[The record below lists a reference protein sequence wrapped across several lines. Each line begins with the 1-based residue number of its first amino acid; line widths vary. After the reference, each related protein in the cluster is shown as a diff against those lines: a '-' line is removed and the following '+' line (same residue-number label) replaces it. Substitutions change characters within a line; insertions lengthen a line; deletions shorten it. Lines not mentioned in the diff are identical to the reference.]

1 MTPTS
6 PVQAQTSPV
15 PAGKQTNS
23 APADVPFNQVLSGEM
38 ANRQSSANTD
48 KSASQGTDT
57 KTAQDQQ
64 TTSSTGGHGVK
75 ETKPADTT
83 DAKLKDSK
91 DIKDIKDDA
100 ATSPVSTDLLAL
112 VANLSHV
119 PGKSN
124 RADGPQPDQDA
135 GIAIGIGKGGGAAH
149 ASLQKSQIA
158 AQMDGSTSNA
168 SPKSTMDL
176 AANGKLSGDLK
187 PVIDPTAIKFE
198 PNKLQDITLGATPA
212 ALAPLQQASANIAQ
226 AMAGMP
232 GEKLTPSVGTPAWDQ
247 ALGQKIVWMATGAQQ
262 SASLTLNPPDLG
274 PLQVV
279 VHVTND
285 QASATFIS
293 AHPDVRHALEA
304 ALPKLREMMGEAGIQ
319 LGQST
324 VGAGN
329 PNQQDNQGGSSRHAT
344 SGMGN
349 MNAPIDNAIQTGH
362 VLIRTTGLGMVDTF
376 A

>member
-48 KSASQGTDT
+48 KSSSQGTDS

-64 TTSSTGGHGVK
+64 TISSAGGHGVK
-75 ETKPADTT
+75 ETKSADTT
-83 DAKLKDSK
+83 DAKLKDS
-91 DIKDIKDDA
+91 KDIKDDA

-119 PGKSN
+119 SGKSN
-124 RADGPQPDQDA
+124 KVDGPQPEQEA
-135 GIAIGIGKGGGAAH
+135 GIAIGIGKGAGAAH

-158 AQMDGSTSNA
+158 AQLDGSTGNA
-168 SPKSTMDL
+168 SLKPDIDL
-176 AANGKLSGDLK
+176 TAHGKQSGDLK
-187 PVIDPTAIKFE
+187 LAIDPTAIKFE

-247 ALGQKIVWMATGAQQ
+247 ALGQKIVWMAAGAQQ

-279 VHVTND
+279 VHVNND

-304 ALPKLREMMGEAGIQ
+304 ALPKLREMMGDAGIQ

-324 VGAGN
+324 VSAGN
-329 PNQQDNQGGSSRHAT
+329 PNQQDSQGGSSRHAT

-362 VLIRTTGLGMVDTF
+362 VQIRTTGLGMVDTF